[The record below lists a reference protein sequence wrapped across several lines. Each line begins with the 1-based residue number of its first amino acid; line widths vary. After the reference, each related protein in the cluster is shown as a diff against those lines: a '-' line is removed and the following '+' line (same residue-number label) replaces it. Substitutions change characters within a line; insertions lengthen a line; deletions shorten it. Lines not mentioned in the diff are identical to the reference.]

1 VATYPVIEHRTTR
14 AGRWLRAR
22 RLRIALAIA
31 VVETILILP
40 PIDALGW
47 FPVLAI
53 ASIVFAFYFFVGRR
67 SRYDTLRE
75 VSWTAAASQ
84 VLPVLVPVVVVV
96 LGTLVIIAVVA
107 LLVVVGALLFLD
119 RR

>member
-1 VATYPVIEHRTTR
+1 VVTYPVVEHQSTR

-22 RLRIALAIA
+22 RLRIAFVIA
-31 VVETILILP
+31 VVETLLILP

-53 ASIVFAFYFFVGRR
+53 ALVVFALYFFVGRK
-67 SRYDTLRE
+67 SRHDTVRE
-75 VSWTAAASQ
+75 LSWTAAVSQ
-84 VLPVLVPVVVVV
+84 LLPVFIPIIVVVV
-96 LGTLVIIAVVA
+96 GTLVIVA
-107 LLVVVGALLFLD
+107 LFAVLIVIGVILFLD

>member
-22 RLRIALAIA
+22 RLRIAFAIA

-53 ASIVFAFYFFVGRR
+53 ALIVFAFYFFVGRK

-75 VSWTAAASQ
+75 LSWTAAASQ
-84 VLPVLVPVVVVV
+84 VLPVFVPVVVVV

>member
-1 VATYPVIEHRTTR
+1 MATYPVVEHRSTR

-22 RLRIALAIA
+22 RLRIAFLIA
-31 VVETILILP
+31 VVETLLILP

-53 ASIVFAFYFFVGRR
+53 AVAVFAFYFFVGRK
-67 SRYDTLRE
+67 SRFDTVRE
-75 VSWTAAASQ
+75 LSWTAAVSQ
-84 VLPVLVPVVVVV
+84 LLPVFVPVIVVIV
-96 LGTLVIIAVVA
+96 GTLVIVA
-107 LLVVVGALLFLD
+107 LVAVLLIVGVILFLD

>member
-14 AGRWLRAR
+14 AGRWLRTR
-22 RLRIALAIA
+22 RLRIAFAIA

-53 ASIVFAFYFFVGRR
+53 ALVAFAFYIFVGRK
-67 SRYDTLRE
+67 SRFDTVRE
-75 VSWTAAASQ
+75 LSWTAAASQ
-84 VLPVLVPVVVVV
+84 VLPVFVPVVVVI
-96 LGTLVIIAVVA
+96 LGTLVIIAIVA
-107 LLVVVGALLFLD
+107 LLVVVGALVFLD